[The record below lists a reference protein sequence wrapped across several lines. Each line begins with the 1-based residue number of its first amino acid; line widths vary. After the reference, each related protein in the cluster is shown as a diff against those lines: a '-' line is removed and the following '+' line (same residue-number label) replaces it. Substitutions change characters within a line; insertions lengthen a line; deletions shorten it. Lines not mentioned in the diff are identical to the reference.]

1 MLTKILFPIL
11 ALLAMLALWLGV
23 QALARRT
30 AQRHPEYGPFRE
42 AGGGCGGGKGCGSAS
57 CPSPDQRC
65 EH

>member
-30 AQRHPEYGPFRE
+30 ARRHPEYGPFRE
-42 AGGGCGGGKGCGSAS
+42 AGGGCGGGKGCGS
-57 CPSPDQRC
+57 CPSPDQHCDR
-65 EH
+65 